1 MAIDFP
7 DSPTS
12 NQIYTSGGRSWIWN
26 GSSWVAYTTTITSD
40 LIANGTIT
48 SAMIANGT
56 IVGADI
62 ASATITNTQ
71 IASAT
76 ITDANLAN
84 NAITQEKLAD
94 RVIGSAEYDN
104 MTLNAQTGT
113 TYTLV
118 LTDAHNLVTLSN
130 ASSITLTI
138 PTNSS
143 VAFEI
148 GDQVNLLQL
157 GAGQVTIGGAGVT
170 IRSQGSKLKLNGQYA
185 GATLLKIGTD
195 EWVIIGNT
203 AA

>member
-7 DSPTS
+7 NSPTS

-26 GSSWVAYTTTITSD
+26 GSSWVAYTTTITTD

-56 IVGADI
+56 ISSID
-62 ASATITNTQ
+62 
-71 IASAT
+71 
-76 ITDANLAN
+76 LAN
-84 NAITQEKLAD
+84 DAVTQAKLAD
-94 RVIGSAEYDN
+94 RVVGSAEYDN

-113 TYTLV
+113 SYTLV
-118 LTDAHNLVTLSN
+118 LTDAHKMVTLSN
-130 ASSITLTI
+130 SSPITLTI
-138 PTNSS
+138 PTEAS
-143 VAFEI
+143 VAFEN

-157 GAGQVTIGGAGVT
+157 GSGQVTVSGGVSVT
-170 IRSQGSKLKLNGQYA
+170 VRSQGSKLKLNGQYA
-185 GATLLKIGTD
+185 GATLMKIGTD